1 MRNNSEFYK
10 ELEAL
15 LAKHK
20 INSLGLL
27 CYNNPELVDKY
38 NKLNEEEAEGEQ
50 DELVEE
56 LHYELFFEDYD
67 HEPVPGFWYSSRC

>member
-1 MRNNSEFYK
+1 MKNNSEFYK

-15 LAKHK
+15 LAKHN

-38 NKLNEEEAEGEQ
+38 NKLAWGGARKDGDEEC
-50 DELVEE
+50 DELRD
-56 LHYELFFEDYD
+56 ELFFEDYD